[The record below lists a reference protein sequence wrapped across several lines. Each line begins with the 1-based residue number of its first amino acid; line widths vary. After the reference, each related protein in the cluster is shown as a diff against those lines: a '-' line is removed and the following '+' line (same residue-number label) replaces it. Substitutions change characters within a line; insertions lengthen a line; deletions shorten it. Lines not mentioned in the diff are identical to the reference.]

1 MVGYG
6 VQPFTKMIS
15 LRYSSLNQSRSTDRT
30 SNANR
35 L

>member
-1 MVGYG
+1 MTGYG

-15 LRYSSLNQSRSTDRT
+15 LRYSSLKSNYMQSKQ
-30 SNANR
+30 

>member
-1 MVGYG
+1 MRVSTILK
-6 VQPFTKMIS
+6 FMT
-15 LRYSSLNQSRSTDRT
+15 SSASHSINQSRSTDRT